1 MESTSNTVPMAE
13 RFVDLRGGATMQNRT
28 IDSLIPMVQ
37 RSAGRAAV
45 LRDTR
50 LEIGI
55 DACGEMIARF
65 VATSR

>member
-1 MESTSNTVPMAE
+1 MEATSKSEQTAAG
-13 RFVDLRGGATMQNRT
+13 FVDLRAGTFHDRT

-55 DACGEMIARF
+55 DACGEIIARF

>member
-1 MESTSNTVPMAE
+1 MEATSTTAQPAE
-13 RFVDLRGGATMQNRT
+13 RFVDLRGGTMQNRT
-28 IDSLIPMVQ
+28 VDLLIPMVQ
-37 RSAGRAAV
+37 RSACRAAV

-55 DACGEMIARF
+55 DASGEVIARF

>member
-1 MESTSNTVPMAE
+1 MEATSTTEQTAE
-13 RFVDLRGGATMQNRT
+13 RFVDLRGGTMQNRT
-28 IDSLIPMVQ
+28 IDLLIPMVQ

-55 DACGEMIARF
+55 DARGEVIARF
-65 VATSR
+65 VATTR

>member
-1 MESTSNTVPMAE
+1 
-13 RFVDLRGGATMQNRT
+13 MQNRT

-50 LEIGI
+50 LEIGV

>member
-1 MESTSNTVPMAE
+1 
-13 RFVDLRGGATMQNRT
+13 MQTRT

-50 LEIGI
+50 LEIGV
-55 DACGEMIARF
+55 DATGEIIARF